1 MYKSFR
7 HNALRADMLV
17 RPYGWFAN
25 IHGAS
30 GYGCTLTIL
39 FQQPPLT
46 HTAKCKAFPWGGCRG
61 SAQGIVLVHSPPVEG
76 WQAKPDGVVY
86 NRFHYLVLFSTTDC
100 LTLV

>member
-1 MYKSFR
+1 MYKSCR

-39 FQQPPLT
+39 FQQPHMGLLK
-46 HTAKCKAFPWGGCRG
+46 KC
-61 SAQGIVLVHSPPVEG
+61 GIVRIQSLAPFGFSFH
-76 WQAKPDGVVY
+76 KLDG
-86 NRFHYLVLFSTTDC
+86 
-100 LTLV
+100 

>member
-1 MYKSFR
+1 MYKSCR

-39 FQQPPLT
+39 FQQPRRVCTTFQQSPRGDSVNYGIAVCPL
-46 HTAKCKAFPWGGCRG
+46 
-61 SAQGIVLVHSPPVEG
+61 
-76 WQAKPDGVVY
+76 
-86 NRFHYLVLFSTTDC
+86 
-100 LTLV
+100 

>member
-1 MYKSFR
+1 MYKSCR

-39 FQQPPLT
+39 FQQPHAT
-46 HTAKCKAFPWGGCRG
+46 CATATSGGSIFYSYTASIPNHIHIFR
-61 SAQGIVLVHSPPVEG
+61 
-76 WQAKPDGVVY
+76 
-86 NRFHYLVLFSTTDC
+86 
-100 LTLV
+100 

>member
-1 MYKSFR
+1 MYKSCR

-39 FQQPPLT
+39 FQQPHITTL
-46 HTAKCKAFPWGGCRG
+46 C
-61 SAQGIVLVHSPPVEG
+61 LHSQITYIIPSNM
-76 WQAKPDGVVY
+76 VY
-86 NRFHYLVLFSTTDC
+86 TTQLC
-100 LTLV
+100 LMY

>member
-1 MYKSFR
+1 MYKSCR

-39 FQQPPLT
+39 FQQPHITTLGLQLFQQPPSSILFVIYFRRFLFT
-46 HTAKCKAFPWGGCRG
+46 LYN
-61 SAQGIVLVHSPPVEG
+61 QGEQH
-76 WQAKPDGVVY
+76 D
-86 NRFHYLVLFSTTDC
+86 
-100 LTLV
+100 